1 MKMKSLLVAASATFL
16 SGCISILPDAPP
28 PPDVYTMRV
37 GAVEKASVA
46 PKPLVA
52 IVGAPSMPR
61 MAGGSDIVWRQGPEM
76 AVMDRVAWDD
86 AAPDL
91 LQILLTETMDRRG
104 VFRAAV
110 RGGAGARGDVDVRWD
125 IVAFE
130 VVEENGLEAVFAA
143 NVRLIDARSRLILE
157 TKRFETKA
165 PLSSRSA
172 RVAVAALEKA
182 ARDACVLITDW
193 AAEKA
198 PVPAPP
204 PAVAGQAGDPV
215 ASSQPSA
222 ASTRR

>member
-1 MKMKSLLVAASATFL
+1 MKLKTLLLAASAALL
-16 SGCISILPDAPP
+16 SGCVSLLPDAPP

-37 GAVEKASVA
+37 GAVEKANVEA
-46 PKPLVA
+46 KPLVA
-52 IVGAPSMPR
+52 IVGTPSMTR
-61 MAGGSDIVWRQGPEM
+61 MAAGSDIVWRQGAEM
-76 AVMDRVAWDD
+76 AVMDKVAWDD

-91 LQILLTETMDRRG
+91 LQTMLAETMDRRG
-104 VFRAAV
+104 GFRAAV
-110 RGGAGARGDVDVRWD
+110 RGGAGARGDIDVRWD
-125 IVAFE
+125 VVAFE

-143 NVRLIDARSRLILE
+143 NVRLIDARSRQILE

-182 ARDACVLITDW
+182 AREACVLITDW

-204 PAVAGQAGDPV
+204 PAVTGQPGVSV
-215 ASSQPSA
+215 APSQPSA
-222 ASTRR
+222 ASTKR

>member
-1 MKMKSLLVAASATFL
+1 MKMNALFVAAGAALL
-16 SGCISILPDAPP
+16 SGCISLLPDAPP

-37 GAVEKASVA
+37 GAVEKAA
-46 PKPLVA
+46 FAAKPLVA
-52 IVGAPSMPR
+52 IVGTPSMPR
-61 MAGGSDIVWRQGPEM
+61 MAAGSDIVWRQGPEM
-76 AVMDRVAWDD
+76 AVMDKVAWDD

-91 LQILLTETMDRRG
+91 LQTMLAETMDRRG

-110 RGGAGARGDVDVRWD
+110 RGGAGARGDIDMRWD
-125 IVAFE
+125 VTAFE
-130 VVEENGLEAVFAA
+130 VVEDNGLEAVFVA
-143 NVRLIDARSRLILE
+143 NVRLIDARSRQIVE

-204 PAVAGQAGDPV
+204 PAVAGQAGEPV
-215 ASSQPSA
+215 APSQPSA